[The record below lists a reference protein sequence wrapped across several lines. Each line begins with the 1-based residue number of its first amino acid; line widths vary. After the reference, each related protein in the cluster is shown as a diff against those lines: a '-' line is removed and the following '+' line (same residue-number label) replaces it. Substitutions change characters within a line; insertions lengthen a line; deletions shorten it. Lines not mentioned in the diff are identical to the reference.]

1 MTSPITAHQAA
12 SSDLTIHTLPSE
24 RWRDGSDRDAVIALF
39 DAYRVFYGRES
50 DPAGAAAFL
59 DARQTQAQSTLLLA
73 RDASAQPVGFCQ
85 LYPSWSSVSMAPVA
99 ILNDLYV
106 ARSARRSGVGAA
118 LLRAAAQSARQSGA
132 IRLTLCT
139 AIDNLPAQALYESL
153 GWRRDREFLT
163 YHLT

>member
-1 MTSPITAHQAA
+1 MTAPVDTPPARV
-12 SSDLTIHTLPSE
+12 LTIHVVPGD
-24 RWRDGSDRDAVIALF
+24 RWLDGSDRDAAIALF
-39 DAYRVFYGRES
+39 DAYRVFYGRGS

-59 DARQTQAQSTLLLA
+59 DARQTRGESTILLA
-73 RDASAQPVGFCQ
+73 RDTTARAVGFCQ
-85 LYPSWSSVSMAPVA
+85 LYPSWSSVSMAPIV

-106 ARSARRSGVGAA
+106 ERSARRSGAGAG
-118 LLRAAAQSARQSGA
+118 LLHAAAQWARERGA

-139 AIDNLPAQALYESL
+139 AVDNLPAQALYESL